1 MTPPTIHIGTA
12 TDLPDD
18 VHRLNPVAVLSIE
31 HPGAVDGAGRAPRLY
46 AEHGI
51 KVAQY
56 IQTFWDI
63 EYPHPQGPTPERVKD
78 GLSFL
83 LHYANQGPVIVHCRQ
98 GKARSTAMA
107 LGFMAATAAPGTD
120 ADDLITQLKTMRPA
134 AAPNILVV
142 RYADAVLGLKGGL
155 ERAVLNDTN
164 LTRNRAAADQG
175 RQRWAEKNPDLT
187 P

>member
-1 MTPPTIHIGTA
+1 MSEIHIGTA
-12 TDLPDD
+12 ANLPED
-18 VHRLNPVAVLSIE
+18 VRQLKPVAVLSIE

-56 IQTFWDI
+56 IQSFWDV
-63 EYPHPQGPTPERVKD
+63 EYTHPQGPTPERVKA

-83 LHYANQGPVIVHCRQ
+83 THYADQGPVIVHCRQ

-120 ADDLITQLKTMRPA
+120 AEALIARLKAQSPGA
-134 AAPNILVV
+134 GPNILVV

-155 ERAVLNDTN
+155 ERAVLNDPD
-164 LTRNRAAADQG
+164 LTRNRTAADQG
-175 RQRWAEKNPDLT
+175 RQRWAEKNPGMV